1 MKSAVAKL
9 PAALILFRLSL
20 APLVILLAAYR
31 LSFAI
36 AIFIAIE
43 VLTDIFDGIIA
54 RRLNVET
61 ERLRRADS
69 FVDTVFFVSVAVA
82 AWILFPEVFRRYLSL
97 LAILIALEAVRYVY
111 DWLKF
116 RRAAS
121 YHMYSAKAWG
131 LVLCASMVALFGFGH
146 AGWLLPLGIVV
157 GIVSDMEGLLISFL
171 LTTQKTDV
179 HTVFAAL
186 ELRRG
191 DLPALGK

>member
-1 MKSAVAKL
+1 VKSALEKL
-9 PAALILFRLSL
+9 PAALILFRLAL
-20 APLVILLAAYR
+20 APTVILLAAYQF
-31 LSFAI
+31 SSAI
-36 AIFIAIE
+36 ALCIAIE

-82 AWILFPEVFRRYLSL
+82 TWMMFPGLLSRYLGL
-97 LAILIALEAVRYVY
+97 LAVLIALEAGRYVY

-116 RRAAS
+116 HRAAS

-131 LVLCASMVALFGFGH
+131 LVLGAATVALFGFGYV
-146 AGWLLPLGIVV
+146 GWLLPLAIAV
-157 GIVSDMEGLLISFL
+157 GILSDIEGLLISFL
-171 LTTQKTDV
+171 LTAQKPDV

-186 ELRRG
+186 ELRRSG
-191 DLPALGK
+191 AI